1 MTVLASPVKARG
13 EAHPLLVAAALGTVY
28 LAWGSTY
35 LAVMVMVEEMPPLT
49 GSGTRALAAG
59 GLLAIGLAVFIGRQ
73 VLRVTRAELI
83 GCATIGLLLPVG
95 GQGLVAIAEDH
106 GAPSGLT
113 ALLIAGVPLWVAC
126 LQALAGDRPSSPSTL
141 GVVVGF
147 GGVTV
152 LIGGHGTGG
161 DAPTGALL
169 LVVLASM
176 SWAFGSWLQPR
187 LRLPANPF
195 VVVVYE
201 MLVGGT
207 VLCVMGAL
215 QGERFSPW
223 SYAAEVWTAWGFLLV
238 VGSILALTAYNWLLR
253 ATSVSV
259 VATYAYVT
267 PVVAVWLGWLVLD
280 EPVTGTTL
288 LGASVVV
295 AGVALVL
302 ASKRRG
308 S

>member
-1 MTVLASPVKARG
+1 
-13 EAHPLLVAAALGTVY
+13 
-28 LAWGSTY
+28 
-35 LAVMVMVEEMPPLT
+35 
-49 GSGTRALAAG
+49 
-59 GLLAIGLAVFIGRQ
+59 
-73 VLRVTRAELI
+73 
-83 GCATIGLLLPVG
+83 
-95 GQGLVAIAEDH
+95 
-106 GAPSGLT
+106 
-113 ALLIAGVPLWVAC
+113 
-126 LQALAGDRPSSPSTL
+126 LQAFAGDRPSGRSTF

-147 GGVTV
+147 AGVAV
-152 LIGGHGTGG
+152 LIGGHGMDGE
-161 DAPTGALL
+161 APTGALL

-201 MLVGGT
+201 MLVGGA
-207 VLCVMGAL
+207 VLCVLGAL
-215 QGERFSPW
+215 QGERFSPR
-223 SYAAEVWTAWGFLLV
+223 SYSADVWMAWGFLLV

-253 ATSVSV
+253 ATRVSV

-267 PVVAVWLGWLVLD
+267 PVVAVWLGWLVLG

-288 LGASVVV
+288 LGATVVV

-302 ASKRRG
+302 ASERRG